1 MSQIRRKQPAQ
12 NGAVLSG
19 TNALKFNLALLDQS
33 LARDSLAEFVRQA
46 WHIIE
51 PITPLLWNW
60 HLDAICEHLEAVA
73 NTDLVRLIVN
83 LPPRSGKSLV
93 ASVLWPAWVWTKQ
106 ASTRW
111 LCASYSASLAVK
123 FSIDRRTVITS
134 QWYQERWPILLA
146 GDQNQK
152 QEFMNDMRGHMIA
165 TSPSG
170 TATGKGGEII
180 VADDLQNPEMAESE
194 AERRNVIRFFDETL
208 STRLDD
214 KRRGRI
220 VVIQQRTHQ
229 ADLTG
234 HLLEQ
239 GGWTLLRLPAEF
251 ERRTVISLP
260 RTGRSIVKQEGDLLW
275 PDREGRAELTAAKHR
290 LGSFGYASQYL
301 QNPIARGGNLFKE
314 KWFGTY
320 REIPK
325 FDALVQSWDCAFKT
339 GQTSDYSACV
349 TIGHVDWSEG
359 GSASAPGYYLVH
371 AWRGRVEF
379 AELKRHALALYEQW
393 QPTDVLIEDAAS
405 GQSLL
410 QELRTTLLPISG
422 VKPDG
427 DKFARAAS
435 ITPAMEGGHFW
446 LLEGASWSEDYL
458 AEMTAFP
465 GAAHDDLVD
474 ATVQALTFLRQP
486 PEHAIVEF
494 YRNQVIAAST
504 GTADAF
510 AQGWELDDIYE
521 NTRLR
526 IEAGYCRVCHTSLF
540 EKASVDDGLGQLCI
554 PCSKRKA

>member
-1 MSQIRRKQPAQ
+1 MSQVKRKPLPHD
-12 NGAVLSG
+12 GTVLLRPS
-19 TNALKFNLALLDQS
+19 ALKFNLALLDQS

-51 PITPLLWNW
+51 PTTPLLWNW

-93 ASVLWPAWVWTKQ
+93 ASVLWPAWVWTKH

-152 QEFMNDMRGHMIA
+152 QEFMNNTRGHMIA

-194 AERRNVIRFFDETL
+194 AERRNVIRFFDEIL

-239 GGWTLLRLPAEF
+239 GGWTHLCLPAEF
-251 ERRTVISLP
+251 ERRTLISLP

-275 PDREGRAELTAAKHR
+275 PDREGRAELTCSQASSWVFR
-290 LGSFGYASQYL
+290 L
-301 QNPIARGGNLFKE
+301 
-314 KWFGTY
+314 
-320 REIPK
+320 RESVS
-325 FDALVQSWDCAFKT
+325 AE
-339 GQTSDYSACV
+339 SDR
-349 TIGHVDWSEG
+349 
-359 GSASAPGYYLVH
+359 
-371 AWRGRVEF
+371 AWRQPVQGRVVRNLSRNSKVRR
-379 AELKRHALALYEQW
+379 ARS
-393 QPTDVLIEDAAS
+393 VL
-405 GQSLL
+405 G
-410 QELRTTLLPISG
+410 LRFQDRS
-422 VKPDG
+422 
-427 DKFARAAS
+427 S
-435 ITPAMEGGHFW
+435 
-446 LLEGASWSEDYL
+446 
-458 AEMTAFP
+458 
-465 GAAHDDLVD
+465 
-474 ATVQALTFLRQP
+474 Q
-486 PEHAIVEF
+486 
-494 YRNQVIAAST
+494 
-504 GTADAF
+504 
-510 AQGWELDDIYE
+510 
-521 NTRLR
+521 
-526 IEAGYCRVCHTSLF
+526 
-540 EKASVDDGLGQLCI
+540 
-554 PCSKRKA
+554 